1 MDTLTAFSLDMR
13 TLNFVMI
20 LFSVIYCIGLLLFA
34 QTQEKTKGLRL
45 FAFSLL
51 VMGSGSLLI
60 SLRGVVPDWL
70 SIVTA
75 NTLIAI
81 SFHMILHGMCE
92 FRGVPTRF
100 AYRFLWVVPIIFALY
115 IYFTYEINSVNKR
128 ILVSAVSIAVVT
140 LATAFVISVGSRRD
154 YKLAVVTMAATFGFY
169 GVFMLFRA
177 AYAWDSAEIT
187 QFMGAGLVHKLTFL
201 VSFFLTVASSF
212 SMMWLI
218 NARQLDDIY
227 ALSYFDSLTNLRNR
241 RALDSYTLA
250 LAESGDKPK
259 QSIIMLDID
268 KFKLI
273 NDRYGHVVGDK
284 VIKAVASQIKG
295 TSNAPKAI
303 YRFGGDEFI
312 IVLSNQTTDFALFLA
327 ESMRKRVAEHVRVDG
342 MPVRVSCSFGV
353 AESLCDESWDALIAR
368 ADEALYRAKQEG
380 RNCVQVASE
389 QAQLRGSHKCPNSNG
404 A

>member
-34 QTQEKTKGLRL
+34 TTQEKTKGIRL
-45 FAFSLL
+45 FALALL
-51 VMGSGSLLI
+51 AMGAGPLLI
-60 SLRGVVPDWL
+60 SLRGVAPDWV

-75 NTLIAI
+75 NTLIAV
-81 SFHMILHGMCE
+81 SFHMILHGMCQ
-92 FRGVPTRF
+92 FRGVQAQF
-100 AYRFLWVVPIIFALY
+100 AHSFSWVVPLVLVLNL
-115 IYFTYEINSVNKR
+115 YFTYEANSINQR
-128 ILVSAVSIAVVT
+128 ILVSAFSIAVVT
-140 LATAFVISVGSRRD
+140 LATAFVVIVGKHRD
-154 YKLAVVTMAATFGFY
+154 YQPAVFTMAATFGFY
-169 GVFMLFRA
+169 GLFMLFRA
-177 AYAWDSAEIT
+177 AYTWDSAEIF
-187 QFMGAGLVHKLTFL
+187 QFMDADLVHKLTFL
-201 VSFFLTVASSF
+201 FSIFLTVASSF
-212 SMMWLI
+212 SMLWLI
-218 NARQLDDIY
+218 NARQMDDIY

-250 LAESGDKPK
+250 LAEGGGKPK

-268 KFKLI
+268 RFKLI
-273 NDRYGHVVGDK
+273 NDRYGHVIGDK
-284 VIKAVASQIKG
+284 VIKAVALQIKG

-312 IVLSNQTTDFALFLA
+312 IVLNNQTIDFALFLA

-342 MPVRVSCSFGV
+342 MPVKVSCSFGV
-353 AESLCDESWDALIAR
+353 AESLCDESWDALVAR

-380 RNCVQVASE
+380 RNCVQMASE
-389 QAQLRGSHKCPNSNG
+389 QAQLIVN